1 MELLGTDDV
10 LQLDLRLIDN
20 ALKFALD
27 SSELKHGTIWDRWC
41 TEIRRG
47 KTDGLGQLGCK

>member
-10 LQLDLRLIDN
+10 LQLDLRLVDN

-27 SSELKHGTIWDRWC
+27 SSELKHGTIRDWWC
-41 TEIRRG
+41 AEIRRG

>member
-20 ALKFALD
+20 ALKFTLD
-27 SSELKHGTIWDRWC
+27 SSELKHGTIRD
-41 TEIRRG
+41 
-47 KTDGLGQLGCK
+47 